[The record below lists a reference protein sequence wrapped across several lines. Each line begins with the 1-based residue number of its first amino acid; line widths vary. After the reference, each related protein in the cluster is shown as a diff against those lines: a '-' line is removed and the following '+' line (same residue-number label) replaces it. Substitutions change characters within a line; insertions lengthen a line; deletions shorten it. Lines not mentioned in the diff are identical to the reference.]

1 MILFVC
7 SQGRIRSRTAE
18 VISLLG
24 GINARCCGTDE
35 NAIIPVNNEL
45 LRPAEAI
52 VCMEKLHADIVNMYM
67 GSEGKPVVSLGI
79 RDVWNPFD
87 PLLIDQLV
95 QLTRLR
101 LERDDVADMM
111 ALGAKRMKDLGID
124 LFNGDPIPNNERLE
138 LFF

>member
-18 VISLLG
+18 VIAMLG
-24 GINARCCGTDE
+24 GVNARCCGTDE

-52 VCMEKLHADIVNMYM
+52 ICMEKLHADIVNMYM

-87 PLLIDQLV
+87 DMLIDQLV
-95 QLTRLR
+95 NLTRIR
-101 LERDDVADMM
+101 LEGHELADKM
-111 ALGAKRMKDLGID
+111 ALGAERMKALGID
-124 LFNGDPIPNNERLE
+124 LFNGDPIPNNDSLE